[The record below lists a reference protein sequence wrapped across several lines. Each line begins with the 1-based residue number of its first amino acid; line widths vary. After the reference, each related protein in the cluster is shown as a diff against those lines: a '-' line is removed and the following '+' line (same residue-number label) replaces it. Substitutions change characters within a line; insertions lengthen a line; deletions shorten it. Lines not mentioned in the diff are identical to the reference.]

1 MDKKTFDFILS
12 KGEDYRTEFKEN
24 LSGIEKDIVAFAN
37 AEGGNILV
45 GVSDDNKI
53 KGIEITN
60 RLKADALSIARNC
73 DAPIP
78 IEVSEFGNVL
88 IATVPE
94 SERKPHRCSQGFYLR
109 IGSTSQKLEVEEIR
123 ELFNRQGK
131 LFFEEMVNT
140 DFSMKD
146 FGARKFND
154 FLKKAK
160 VSRAIPKKDLLY
172 NLGLTNQKGQFKNA
186 AILLFGKNPSRF
198 IPQGIITCVLYKGT
212 DKVNIIDRKD
222 FRSDII
228 SNYNDAY
235 NFLYK
240 NLKLRYEIKGH
251 GPRKEI
257 LEIPEEALKEVIINA
272 ICHRDYGEKGAVTQI
287 DIFDDRVEISNPGGL
302 IIKESDF
309 GKKSLSRN
317 PLIFG
322 LFQRVEELVEHVGS
336 GIGRIRNAMHKAGL
350 QEAKFEF
357 TTFFTVTF
365 TRPDWLT
372 KDIDE
377 QAREKTREKTREKIL
392 RMITEQPSITTEKLA
407 NKTRISPKGIE
418 WQIGRLKKEGKIKR
432 IGPDKG
438 GHWEVEQSED
448 K

>member
-24 LSGIEKDIVAFAN
+24 LGGIEKDIVAFAN

-60 RLKADALSIARNC
+60 RLKADTLSIARNC
-73 DAPIP
+73 DASIP
-78 IEVSEFGNVL
+78 IEVSEFGNAL
-88 IATVPE
+88 IVTVPE
-94 SERKPHRCSQGFYLR
+94 SDRKPHRCSHGFYLR

-146 FGARKFND
+146 FGTKKFNE

-160 VSRAIPKKDLLY
+160 ISRILPKKDLLY
-172 NLGLTNQKGQFKNA
+172 NIGLTNQKGQFKNA

-198 IPQGIITCVLYKGT
+198 IPQGIITCVLFKGT
-212 DKVNIIDRKD
+212 DKGTVIDKKD
-222 FRSDII
+222 FKGDVV
-228 SNYNDAY
+228 SNYNEAF
-235 NFLYK
+235 NFLYR

-257 LEIPEEALKEVIINA
+257 LEIPEEALKEAIINA
-272 ICHRDYGEKGAVTQI
+272 ICHRDYGEKGAVIQI

-302 IIKESDF
+302 IFPENEF
-309 GKKSLSRN
+309 GKRSLSRN

-322 LFQRVEELVEHVGS
+322 LMQRIKLVEHVGQ
-336 GIGRIRNAMHKAGL
+336 GITRIRRYLH
-350 QEAKFEF
+350 EAELPEPKFEF
-357 TTFFTVTF
+357 GKFFAVTFF
-365 TRPDWLT
+365 RPVL
-372 KDIDE
+372 KDTIGDTIKDTIISANE
-377 QAREKTREKTREKIL
+377 L
-392 RMITEQPSITTEKLA
+392 RIIGEMKKNQHITAEKLA
-407 NKTRISPKGIE
+407 KIIEINLRNTKKNIDKLKEKGI
-418 WQIGRLKKEGKIKR
+418 IVRK
-432 IGPDKG
+432 GPRKTG
-438 GHWEVEQSED
+438 YWEV
-448 K
+448 KK